1 MKKLISLLFCT
12 LMMVVLFV
20 GCGQNNN
27 QNKTEENTN
36 KNSVEEKDKNTDNEA
51 KYPITVTDSLGT
63 EVVIEQKPEKM
74 ISMSLGT
81 DELLVELVSHDN
93 ITALSGSIAENAEV
107 SNIAEVAK
115 NFNKVENNVETI
127 ISLNPDLV
135 FVPNW
140 VAKETIQQ
148 LKDAGINV
156 YAYGTAATLE
166 DQIKIIEDI
175 ANIVGEKDNGAKITN
190 NMKSKLAEIEDKVSS
205 VKEDEKVRVLAYNSY
220 GSTNGKGTTFDD
232 IVKKAGGINVA
243 SEIGLEL
250 WAQISKEMIIE
261 LNPDVIIVPGYAYD
275 ESNPKDFADTLLN
288 DESLKDVNAIK
299 NNKVYMLQEK
309 HISSVSQ
316 YMVYGVEDL
325 AKAIYSDLFK

>member
-1 MKKLISLLFCT
+1 
-12 LMMVVLFV
+12 MMVILFV
-20 GCGQNNN
+20 GCGQNSN
-27 QNKTEENTN
+27 QNKTEEGSK
-36 KNSVEEKDKNTDNEA
+36 KNNVTEKDNKTDNES

-63 EVVIEQKPEKM
+63 EVVIEGKPEKI

-81 DELLVELVSHDN
+81 DELLVELVSHDS
-93 ITALSGSIAENAEV
+93 ITALSGSIAENTEV
-107 SNIAEVAK
+107 SNIADIAK
-115 NFNKVENNVETI
+115 KFDKVENNIETI

-140 VAKETIQQ
+140 IAKETIEQ

-166 DQIKIIEDI
+166 DQMKIIEDI
-175 ANIVGEKDNGAKITN
+175 AYIVDEKDNGTKITN
-190 NMKSKLAEIEDKVSS
+190 NMKTKLKEIEDKVSS
-205 VKEDEKVRVLAYNSY
+205 VKDDEKIRVLAYNSY

-232 IVKKAGGINVA
+232 IVKRAGGINVA
-243 SEIGLEL
+243 SEIGLEY
-250 WAQISKEMIIE
+250 WPQISKETIIE

-275 ESNPKDFADTLLN
+275 DSNPKDFADTILN

-299 NNKVYMLQEK
+299 NKKVYMLQEK

-325 AKAIYSDLFK
+325 AKMIYSDLFK